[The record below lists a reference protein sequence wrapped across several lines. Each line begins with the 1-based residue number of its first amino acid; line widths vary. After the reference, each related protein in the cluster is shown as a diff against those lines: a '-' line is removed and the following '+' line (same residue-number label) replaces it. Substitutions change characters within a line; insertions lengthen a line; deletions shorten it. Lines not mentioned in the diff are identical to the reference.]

1 MLVITE
7 YQGTQR
13 LQAVTSHECKP
24 EKSVLPD
31 SRLISKS
38 PCVSECRG
46 WEAFS
51 GRWAKSRQ
59 AMGSMRGPS
68 GLDLVGVDPGST
80 VGIRCCRL
88 Q

>member
-7 YQGTQR
+7 YQGTQS
-13 LQAVTSHECKP
+13 LQAVTSHEYKP

-38 PCVSECRG
+38 SCVWECRG
-46 WEAFS
+46 WEAYS

-80 VGIRCCRL
+80 LGIRCCQL